1 MLEKGVK
8 LCFSTDSPATA
19 WAQPS
24 NPFVSIK
31 GAVTRRAWDGTDCG
45 QEERVDLET
54 AIALYTRESAELAG
68 FEFMGQ
74 LKKGFCADFVVLD
87 RDIFQ
92 VLPEDLDQVKAEE
105 TYVNGKKAY

>member
-1 MLEKGVK
+1 
-8 LCFSTDSPATA
+8 
-19 WAQPS
+19 
-24 NPFVSIK
+24 
-31 GAVTRRAWDGTDCG
+31 
-45 QEERVDLET
+45 
-54 AIALYTRESAELAG
+54 
-68 FEFMGQ
+68 MGQ